1 MERPT
6 VRSYSIRGSRITV
19 AQRQAKTALQIVHG
33 IEFKQEIIDLK
44 AIFPKAHK
52 VIMEI
57 GFGMGEAT
65 AIIAKNH
72 PDNAYIAVDV
82 HPPGIGKLLSRID
95 EDKLSNVKVI
105 EDVDVHPPGIGKLL
119 SRIDEDKLANVKVI
133 EDDVHVV
140 LQHMFADHCLDGI
153 HLFFP
158 DPWPKKKHHKRRIVN
173 DGFLQLIHPKLKK
186 GGFIHI
192 ATDWVPYATS
202 IQEVFSNSDLFAGG
216 VIPKPEWRPVTRFED
231 QGIDKDHAV
240 NDMYY
245 VAQ

>member
-72 PDNAYIAVDV
+72 PENAYIAVDV

-95 EDKLSNVKVI
+95 EDKL
-105 EDVDVHPPGIGKLL
+105 D
-119 SRIDEDKLANVKVI
+119 NVKVI

-140 LQHMFADHCLDGI
+140 LEHMIADRSLDGI
-153 HLFFP
+153 HLYFP
-158 DPWPKKKHHKRRIVN
+158 DPWPKKKHNKRRIVN
-173 DGFLQLIHPKLKK
+173 EGFLKLIHPKLKQ

-192 ATDWVPYATS
+192 ATDWVPYAIS
-202 IQEVFSNSDLFAGG
+202 IQDVFSNSDLFTGG
-216 VIPKPEWRPVTRFED
+216 VIQKPEWRPVTRFED

>member
-19 AQRQAKTALQIVHG
+19 AQRQAKTALQMVHG

-44 AIFPKAHK
+44 AIFPKANK

-72 PDNAYIAVDV
+72 PENAYIAVDV
-82 HPPGIGKLLSRID
+82 HPPGIGKLLSKID
-95 EDKLSNVKVI
+95 EDKLT
-105 EDVDVHPPGIGKLL
+105 
-119 SRIDEDKLANVKVI
+119 NVKVI

-140 LQHMFADHCLDGI
+140 LEHMFADQSLDGI
-153 HLFFP
+153 HLYFP
-158 DPWPKKKHHKRRIVN
+158 DPWPKKKHNKRRIVN

-186 GGFIHI
+186 AGFIHI
-192 ATDWVPYATS
+192 ATDWVPYAIA
-202 IQEVFSNSDLFAGG
+202 IQEVFSKSDLFAGG

-245 VAQ
+245 TAQ